1 MEGPRLENERL
12 FLPRPR
18 KGLLP
23 SIWIMDQGIWILDFG
38 SKYDQNQKIPK
49 NKIDQWIN
57 YITKALYKY
66 QLRIAKDLL
75 VII

>member
-1 MEGPRLENERL
+1 VARQRSQGTEAP
-12 FLPRPR
+12 
-18 KGLLP
+18 KGLTAKR
-23 SIWIMDQGIWILDFG
+23 MDYDQGIWILDFE
-38 SKYDQNQKIPK
+38 SKYYQNQKIPK